1 MGCVMLIFD
10 NMKQQ
15 HVKPKEL
22 NNLKSLSDVEK
33 TNSTFISN
41 TFISN
46 TKLKLAR
53 KYWPSLS
60 TLSSKNNRTCF

>member
-1 MGCVMLIFD
+1 MGCVMLIID

-41 TFISN
+41 T
-46 TKLKLAR
+46 KLKLAR